1 MNERK
6 VKYCRAGWKDKI
18 LTLVSAVA
26 GVCSLANEAGEIV
39 VTDLPLIEDP
49 SAAAALPKSYAT
61 PVGSPVDPNAPA
73 VDDEKVTQ
81 IVGKAKD
88 SAAEVTIGDLDR
100 VTVPTLRAILAEM
113 AAPAPADAKSK
124 DLKEAILDV
133 ANALV
138 DPADE
143 TDPNDLNDAPDPIG
157 DAGDA
162 EE

>member
-1 MNERK
+1 M
-6 VKYCRAGWKDKI
+6 KYCRQGWKDVI
-18 LTLVSAVA
+18 LTLVSAEA
-26 GVCSLANEAGEIV
+26 GLCSLKNDAGQVV

-49 SAAAALPKSYAT
+49 DSVSDLPKSYAT
-61 PVGSPVDPNAPA
+61 PVAARAGGNPHPVADE
-73 VDDEKVTQ
+73 EKVAA
-81 IVGKAKD
+81 VLAKAK
-88 SAAEVTIGDLDR
+88 APGGEVVLADIDR
-100 VTVPTLRAILAEM
+100 ANVPTLRAILDGLE
-113 AAPAPADAKSK
+113 AAAPADAKSK